1 MQQIKGSN
9 KKYKDQKENTKTLSG
24 QITTTSWR
32 HGQNG
37 QKLEKSL
44 FFPMKYLVVRSA
56 PIRMI
61 Q

>member
-1 MQQIKGSN
+1 MN
-9 KKYKDQKENTKTLSG
+9 MKKSEKVTEQRRAVNLTG